1 MYLKLLENIIEIKFE
16 DRKKMII
23 FKNKVMA
30 QNNLRKIN
38 KEVKNQGDFKSYLD
52 DLDYKVM
59 LKTEELEFINE
70 SEISTPPI
78 YDMALRTGVDQLII
92 VNWFTLI
99 I

>member
-92 VNWFTLI
+92 VN
-99 I
+99 